1 MKLEFDE
8 VLGKALGVV
17 QKVGEGIPTIA
28 DSKKFAEDESIK
40 AYGKETQ
47 HNGKADAMRHILFS
61 ALNSQ
66 NLTET
71 GAKVV
76 SSVHEHTEFN
86 QPKAEMNMDF
96 FNDAIGREI
105 ARRAKTK
112 EEMIQLAKE
121 AVDSGKVQLLNKDQ
135 TGPYY

>member
-8 VLGKALGVV
+8 TLGKALGLV
-17 QKVGEGIPTIA
+17 QKAGEGIPAIA
-28 DSKKFAEDESIK
+28 DSKKFAEEESIK

-71 GAKVV
+71 GAKAV
-76 SSVHEHTEFN
+76 SFLHEHTEFN
-86 QPKAEMNMDF
+86 QPKSEMNMDF

-105 ARRAKTK
+105 ARRAKSK
-112 EEMIQLAKE
+112 EDMVKLAKE
-121 AVDSGKVQLLNKDQ
+121 AVDSGKVQLLSPDQ